1 MAVVTAP
8 EAEKVMAPEGIL
20 KVGWILKS
28 SGGKKASDGAELV
41 RIVEDWQQRL
51 FTLGRDLDGI
61 PLLCWYKNVEQYKK
75 RKKPQN
81 SLTLEK
87 CRAEIVQSGDMTAG
101 AVLEVSTRP
110 SCICLDTTLDM
121 DTPIGCPSCTKQM
134 PDTALGRCTG

>member
-51 FTLGRDLDGI
+51 FTLGRDLEGT
-61 PLLCWYKNVEQYKK
+61 PMLCWYKNVEQYKK

-110 SCICLDTTLDM
+110 SCIYLDTTS
-121 DTPIGCPSCTKQM
+121 DTPIGFRVAQN
-134 PDTALGRCTG
+134 RCHA